1 MLDSRRRRRKIV
13 SYAFVAIGMI
23 LFFLGARDLFY
34 SRFGQDEA
42 ERAFDSSD
50 IPKQSPFNSGEPAQ
64 PKLAL
69 GDAVA
74 KLSIPRLDT
83 ELYVVEG
90 DHASELRRGPGHVM
104 GTAMPGQDGNCII
117 AGHRDTHFRV
127 LKEIRKGDEIV
138 LQTST
143 GQYTYRV
150 KTTQVVLPSNTASL
164 KPSKT
169 AELHLIT
176 CYPFYYLGS
185 APKRFIV
192 EAELLESAPALNAS
206 ASF

>member
-1 MLDSRRRRRKIV
+1 M
-13 SYAFVAIGMI
+13 GMI

-34 SRFGQDEA
+34 ARFGQTEA
-42 ERAFDSSD
+42 EREFDDSD
-50 IPKQSPFNSGEPAQ
+50 IPKQSPFVSGEPSGKKAQ
-64 PKLAL
+64 PKVAP

-90 DHASELRRGPGHVM
+90 DHAAELRRGPGHVA

-127 LKEIRKGDEIV
+127 LKDIRKGDEIV
-138 LQTST
+138 LQTAT

-150 KTTQVVLPSNTASL
+150 KATQVVLPSNTASL
-164 KPSKT
+164 RPSKN
-169 AELHLIT
+169 AELHLVT

-192 EAELLESAPALNAS
+192 EAELQDSAPALNAS
-206 ASF
+206 AAY